1 MPAVDHPLFT
11 LGSTEEEL
19 QAEWEAKGF
28 EQIARGRVATIL
40 IATAT
45 ADGAHTHPA
54 DAAKA
59 GSAAGGSS
67 GSSDSGAVPRVAV
80 GVSGLPSGK
89 SVLQLTA
96 ERILRLQQLAAAA
109 TFGQNAPVS
118 RHVQW

>member
-1 MPAVDHPLFT
+1 VDHPLFI
-11 LGSTEEEL
+11 LGATEEEL

-28 EQIARGRVATIL
+28 EQIARGRVATVL

-59 GSAAGGSS
+59 GSNPSSS
-67 GSSDSGAVPRVAV
+67 GSSDDGSMPRAAVA
-80 GVSGLPSGK
+80 VSGLPSGK